1 MNGKKTAEKSGLGM
15 LNMKKILDISWVGP
29 SSVCA
34 QCMDF
39 TPVVHDD
46 PLYGDGKVVARE
58 ITVHCTNETLC
69 SRLVEQF
76 KNETIT
82 FEK

>member
-1 MNGKKTAEKSGLGM
+1 
-15 LNMKKILDISWVGP
+15 MKKILDIAWVGP

-39 TPVVHDD
+39 TPVVHDF
-46 PLYGDGKVVARE
+46 PIYGNGKVVARE

-69 SRLVEQF
+69 SRLAEQL
-76 KNETIT
+76 KNEMVT

>member
-1 MNGKKTAEKSGLGM
+1 
-15 LNMKKILDISWVGP
+15 MKKILDISWVGP

-34 QCMDF
+34 QCIDF

-69 SRLVEQF
+69 SRLVERF
-76 KNETIT
+76 KEA
-82 FEK
+82 EGRGR